1 MEYLDIVDENNELT
15 GKTEER
21 NIIHEKGEILL
32 QKRASTKK

>member
-21 NIIHEKGEILL
+21 NIIHEKGIWP
-32 QKRASTKK
+32 